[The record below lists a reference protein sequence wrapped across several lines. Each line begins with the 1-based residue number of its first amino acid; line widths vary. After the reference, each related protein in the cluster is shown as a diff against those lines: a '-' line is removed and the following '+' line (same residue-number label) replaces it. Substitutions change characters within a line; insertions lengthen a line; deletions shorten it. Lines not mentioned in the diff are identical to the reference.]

1 MPRARPPDGAAAP
14 RASARAH
21 WGSRNARSA
30 SAPPGVSGDF
40 LPLETGTR
48 MRYSP
53 ATRLPLEES
62 MSDAMTMSYTLDQLA
77 ADIRAAL
84 KADSGRAGKIAVG
97 RHVERALIDPGFVA
111 ADRKARPEAADPRE
125 VLYEDPE
132 LGFCIC
138 GHVYDG
144 PAHGKPHDHGESWA
158 IYGQA
163 SEITEMT
170 DWKIV
175 EKGDGGKPNLVEPL
189 RTYTMKPGD
198 QHLYDVG
205 DVHSPRRDG
214 PCRLIR
220 IEGKNLD
227 RVKRSNIKAKRRL
240 SPSSWPG
247 RSRPSM
253 TCFLHCLSYV
263 DARDNARQ
271 DGRCAGI
278 RNTPPS
284 CWSS

>member
-1 MPRARPPDGAAAP
+1 MTD
-14 RASARAH
+14 
-21 WGSRNARSA
+21 
-30 SAPPGVSGDF
+30 
-40 LPLETGTR
+40 T
-48 MRYSP
+48 
-53 ATRLPLEES
+53 
-62 MSDAMTMSYTLDQLA
+62 MTMSYTLDQLA
-77 ADIRAAL
+77 ADIRSTL
-84 KADSGRAGKIAVG
+84 KADPGHAGKLAVG
-97 RHVERALIDPGFVA
+97 HHVERALKDKDFVA
-111 ADRKARPEAADPRE
+111 NHLKTRAKGEDPRA

-163 SEITEMT
+163 TETTEMT

-175 EKGDGGKPNLVEPL
+175 EKADGPDKPNLVEPV

-198 QHLYDVG
+198 QHLYDVH

-227 RVKRSNIKAKRRL
+227 TVKRSNIKAK
-240 SPSSWPG
+240 
-247 RSRPSM
+247 
-253 TCFLHCLSYV
+253 
-263 DARDNARQ
+263 
-271 DGRCAGI
+271 
-278 RNTPPS
+278 
-284 CWSS
+284 

>member
-1 MPRARPPDGAAAP
+1 
-14 RASARAH
+14 
-21 WGSRNARSA
+21 
-30 SAPPGVSGDF
+30 
-40 LPLETGTR
+40 
-48 MRYSP
+48 
-53 ATRLPLEES
+53 
-62 MSDAMTMSYTLDQLA
+62 MSDTMTMSYTLDQLA

-84 KADSGRAGKIAVG
+84 KADSGRTGKLAVG
-97 RHVERALIDPGFVA
+97 RHVERALKDPGFIA
-111 ADRKARPEAADPRE
+111 THLKTRAKGADPRE

-163 SEITEMT
+163 DEVTEMT

-175 EKGDGGKPNLVEPL
+175 EKAEGGKPNLVEPV

-214 PCRLIR
+214 PCKLVR

-227 RVKRSNIKAKRRL
+227 HVKRSNIKAK
-240 SPSSWPG
+240 
-247 RSRPSM
+247 
-253 TCFLHCLSYV
+253 
-263 DARDNARQ
+263 
-271 DGRCAGI
+271 
-278 RNTPPS
+278 
-284 CWSS
+284 